1 MDKKRLK
8 KLIRG
13 KESRNHGA
21 KSKSK
26 GQKRKD
32 NFAPGDIVVYD
43 SIIKDPVWKDENDG
57 KIYLCLGSAAE
68 AELGSLGTLISG
80 SFPDLRII
88 AVLEEGGDVKYVLPD
103 ELSPAGKQDEET

>member
-13 KESRNHGA
+13 KESRSRAG
-21 KSKSK
+21 KSK
-26 GQKRKD
+26 GQKRKN

-57 KIYLCLGSAAE
+57 KIYLCLGSVAE
-68 AELGSLGTLISG
+68 AELGPLGTLISG

-88 AVLEEGGDVKYVLPD
+88 AVLEDGGDVKYVLPD